1 MAAKDIPPVIDLLEE
16 EEEEWPEAGAQNPEE
31 AEQYVDQINN
41 IFDHLSTLIHEDT
54 KDALGQTIR
63 NFKKIVTRQWEMMGD
78 ADVDVVLC
86 TIKDPTAVYLW
97 QHLTR
102 GGVKVVDPPEE
113 IPTGPEFIRQLPK
126 RARRAEEM
134 AFISDIFEHAA
145 WAHEHL
151 SEVCANMSALAKV
164 TDKATL
170 LTVINGAVCP
180 LVQLNIPEGFLNLVE
195 DRQTKMTEEERR
207 EMVRKTVL
215 PIPNAP
221 CLAHEPRNGPICILA
236 VAVWLKMLRKY
247 FNEGTAKEACERFDV
262 RAKQL
267 SRVLMGR
274 KYLGGTQA
282 RKRKATEEPLVRRKK
297 TDA

>member
-1 MAAKDIPPVIDLLEE
+1 MAEKDVPPVIDLMEE
-16 EEEEWPEAGAQNPEE
+16 EEEEWPEAGAQNVEE
-31 AEQYVDQINN
+31 AEQYVDRINN

-78 ADVDVVLC
+78 ADIDVVLH

-102 GGVKVVDPPEE
+102 GGVEVVDPPEE

-126 RARRAEEM
+126 RARWAEEM
-134 AFISDIFEHAA
+134 AFISNIFEHAA

-151 SEVCANMSALAKV
+151 SEVCANVSVLAKV

-170 LTVINGAVCP
+170 LTMINGAICP
-180 LVQLNIPEGFLNLVE
+180 LVQLNIPEGFLNPVE
-195 DRQTKMTEEERR
+195 DRWAKTTEEERR
-207 EMVRKTVL
+207 EKVRKMVL

-221 CLAHEPRNGPICILA
+221 CLVHEPRNGPTHILA
-236 VAVWLKMLRKY
+236 VAVWLKMSRKY
-247 FNEGTAKEACERFDV
+247 F
-262 RAKQL
+262 Q
-267 SRVLMGR
+267 
-274 KYLGGTQA
+274 
-282 RKRKATEEPLVRRKK
+282 
-297 TDA
+297 

>member
-1 MAAKDIPPVIDLLEE
+1 MAAKDVPVVDLLEE
-16 EEEEWPEAGAQNPEE
+16 EEEEWPEAGAQNIEE
-31 AEQYVDQINN
+31 AEQYVDHINN

-54 KDALGQTIR
+54 KTALGQTIR

-78 ADVDVVLC
+78 ADVDVILRM
-86 TIKDPTAVYLW
+86 IKDPTAVYLW

-102 GGVKVVDPPEE
+102 GGVEVVDPPQE

-126 RARRAEEM
+126 RARWAEEM
-134 AFISDIFEHAA
+134 AFISNIFEHTAQ
-145 WAHEHL
+145 AHEHL
-151 SEVCANMSALAKV
+151 SEVCANVSALAKV

-170 LTVINGAVCP
+170 LSIINGAVHP
-180 LVQLNIPEGFLNLVE
+180 LVQLNIPEGCLNPVE
-195 DRQTKMTEEERR
+195 DKRAKTTEEERR
-207 EMVRKTVL
+207 EKVRKTVL

-221 CLAHEPRNGPICILA
+221 CLAHEPRNGPTHILA
-236 VAVWLKMLRKY
+236 AAVWLKMLRKY

-267 SRVLMGR
+267 LRVLMGR

-282 RKRKATEEPLVRRKK
+282 RKCKATEEPVRRKK
-297 TDA
+297 TDG

>member
-1 MAAKDIPPVIDLLEE
+1 MAAKDVPVVDLMEE
-16 EEEEWPEAGAQNPEE
+16 EEEEWPEAGAQNVEE
-31 AEQYVDQINN
+31 AEQYVDHINN

-63 NFKKIVTRQWEMMGD
+63 NFKKIVTRQWETMGD
-78 ADVDVVLC
+78 ADLDVILH

-113 IPTGPEFIRQLPK
+113 IPTGPEFIRQLPE
-126 RARRAEEM
+126 RARWAEET
-134 AFISDIFEHAA
+134 AFISNIFEHTAR
-145 WAHEHL
+145 AHEHL
-151 SEVCANMSALAKV
+151 SEVCANVSALAKV

-170 LTVINGAVCP
+170 LTVINGAICP
-180 LVQLNIPEGFLNLVE
+180 LVQLNIPEGFLNPME
-195 DRQTKMTEEERR
+195 DRQAKMTEEERR
-207 EMVRKTVL
+207 EKVRKMVL
-215 PIPNAP
+215 PVPNSP
-221 CLAHEPRNGPICILA
+221 CLAHEPRNGPTCILA

-247 FNEGTAKEACERFDV
+247 FNEGMAKEVYERFDV

-282 RKRKATEEPLVRRKK
+282 RKHKATEEPPVRRKK